1 LDAEKVVS
9 GYSKQELKDLRDFYR
24 ASLLED
30 TLPFWMPGIVDEEFG
45 GYLSMRDRDGSLVDD
60 DKSVWLQGRF
70 AWMLATFC
78 NTVEKK
84 AEWLSAAKSGV
95 EFLKAHCFD
104 EDGQMFFLVTRE
116 GKPLRKR
123 RYFYS
128 EAFAVMAF
136 AAYGKASGNEMWLE
150 EARKLFAKSM
160 DYVDGTASAGD
171 PKWTDERKVKG
182 IGVPMIFLQVA
193 QVLVANGGDE
203 LAERK
208 IDGFIEEIRGFVK
221 DDIKCVMEQI
231 GIDGEVLDHIDAR
244 TLNPGHAI
252 EGAWFILDEA
262 KRRGGDRELVNL
274 GCRMLDYMWKRGWH
288 DEYGGI
294 TYFKDVYDR
303 PVQEY
308 WHDMKFWWPQC
319 EAIIATL
326 LAYQLTGDEKYAGW
340 HRMIHEYAHKAFHDE
355 EHGEWFGYLHRDGR
369 VSSLLKGNHFKG
381 PFHLPRMQWYCWQL
395 LES

>member
-1 LDAEKVVS
+1 MDSEKVVC
-9 GYSKQELKDLRDFYR
+9 GYSKQELEDLRDFYR
-24 ASLLED
+24 SSLLED

-45 GYLSMRDRDGSLVDD
+45 GYLSIRDKDGSLIDD

-70 AWMLATFC
+70 AWMLATLC

-84 AEWLSAAKSGV
+84 DEWLSAAKSGV

-104 EDGQMFFLVTRE
+104 EDGRMFFLVTRE

-150 EARKLFAKSM
+150 EARKLFEKCM
-160 DYVDGTASAGD
+160 DYMDGRVSTGES
-171 PKWTDERKVKG
+171 KWTDERKLKG

-193 QVLVANGGDE
+193 QVLAANGGDE

-208 IDGFIEEIRGFVK
+208 INGFIEEIREFVR
-221 DDIKCVMEQI
+221 DDIECVMEQI
-231 GIDGEVLDHIDAR
+231 GIDGEVVDHIDAR

-252 EGAWFILDEA
+252 EGAWFILHEA
-262 KRRGGDRELVNL
+262 KLRGGDQELVDL
-274 GCRMLDYMWKRGWH
+274 GCRMLDYMWKRGWDH
-288 DEYGGI
+288 KYGGL
-294 TYFKDVYDR
+294 TYFKDVYDK

-326 LAYQLTGDEKYAGW
+326 LAYKLTGDEKYAKW
-340 HRMIHEYAHKAFHDE
+340 HRLIHKYAHQTFHDE
-355 EHGEWFGYLHRDGR
+355 QHGEWYGYVHRDGR
-369 VSSLLKGNHFKG
+369 VSSMLKGNHYKG
-381 PFHLPRMQWYCWQL
+381 PFHLPRMQWYCWKL

>member
-1 LDAEKVVS
+1 MMS
-9 GYSKQELKDLRDFYR
+9 GYSKEELEGLRDFYR
-24 ASLLED
+24 SSLLDD
-30 TLPFWMPGIVDEEFG
+30 TLEFWMPEIVDEEFG
-45 GYLSMRDRDGSLVDD
+45 GYLAMRDQEGSLIDD

-70 AWMLATFC
+70 AWMLSALC
-78 NTVEKK
+78 NTVE
-84 AEWLSAAKSGV
+84 ARPEWLAAAKSGV

-104 EDGQMFFLVTRE
+104 EDGRMFFLVTRE

-123 RYFYS
+123 RYYFS

-136 AAYGKASGNEMWLE
+136 AAYGKASGEEEWIE
-150 EARKLFAKSM
+150 EARVLFAKCM
-160 DYVDGTASAGD
+160 DYAEGRVSTGE
-171 PKWTDERKVKG
+171 PKWTGERETKG

-193 QVLVANGGDE
+193 QVLRENGGCA

-208 IDGFIEEIRGFVK
+208 IDEFIEEIREFVK
-221 DDIKCVMEQI
+221 DDIECVMEQI
-231 GIDGEVLDHIDAR
+231 GMDGEVVDHIDAR

-262 KRRGGDRELVNL
+262 KRRGGDAELTEL
-274 GCRMLDYMWKRGWH
+274 GCRMLDYMWKWGW
-288 DEYGGI
+288 DEEHGGI
-294 TYFKDVYDR
+294 LYFRDVYDK

-319 EAIIATL
+319 EAIITTL
-326 LAYQLTGDEKYAGW
+326 LAYQMTGDEKYAKW
-340 HRMIHEYAHKAFHDE
+340 HRMIHEYAHEKFSDP

-369 VSSLLKGNHFKG
+369 ISSRLKGNQFKG

-395 LES
+395 LER